1 MKHVYHQIER
11 CEIKHTMV
19 RTDQTQRECALEH
32 HCPAS
37 CACPVGAHFV
47 EVGEAYRHPMAW
59 ERSGG
64 TCL

>member
-1 MKHVYHQIER
+1 MKPVYHPIER

-37 CACPVGAHFV
+37 CACPVAAHFV
-47 EVGEAYRHPMAW
+47 EVGEAYRRPMAW

>member
-1 MKHVYHQIER
+1 MKPVYHPIER

-19 RTDQTQRECALEH
+19 RTDQTQRQCALEH

-37 CACPVGAHFV
+37 CACPVAAHFV
-47 EVGEAYRHPMAW
+47 EVGEAYRRPMAW

>member
-37 CACPVGAHFV
+37 CACPVAAHFV
-47 EVGEAYRHPMAW
+47 EVGEAYRRPMAW